1 MGLIVFLLVCFSFV
15 GLGLYVIVYDF
26 GLYKRNLFRQ
36 LTDKGFTDIKLS
48 RAVYEDLDENF
59 QDSTVHFSD
68 FIRTQ
73 FFRVRYHTVRYTDP
87 EGKRWRAALR
97 VESRYFTDLDV
108 MIRKLECLRE

>member
-1 MGLIVFLLVCFSFV
+1 MGFIVFFLVCFSIV
-15 GLGLYVIVYDF
+15 SIPLYVLVYDL

-59 QDSTVHFSD
+59 QDDTVYFKD

-73 FFRVRYHTVRYTDP
+73 FFRVRFHTVRYTDP

-108 MIRKLECLRE
+108 MIKKIDCLS